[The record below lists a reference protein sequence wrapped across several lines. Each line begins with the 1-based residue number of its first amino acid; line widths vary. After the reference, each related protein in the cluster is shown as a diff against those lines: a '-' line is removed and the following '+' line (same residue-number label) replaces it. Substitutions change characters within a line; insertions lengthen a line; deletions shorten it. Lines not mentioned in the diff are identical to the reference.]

1 VEAWPDGRDAATES
15 TRLMAAESDIRPLT
29 VTVQPMRRRHV
40 RSVLRIEQ
48 QVYPR
53 PWSSSLF
60 LSELALRSTRAYFVA
75 RVGRE
80 LVGYAGLMMT
90 LDEAHVT
97 TIAVDPRRHRSKIGT
112 RLMLVLARE
121 AIARG
126 ANLLTLEVRMS
137 NAAAK
142 DMYRR
147 FGLGPVGVRKNYYQ
161 EVNEDALVM
170 SVHDIDQAEYA
181 ALLDSIERTVPG
193 ETIIEEMRRA

>member
-147 FGLGPVGVRKNYYQ
+147 FGFAPVGVRKNYYQ

>member
-1 VEAWPDGRDAATES
+1 M
-15 TRLMAAESDIRPLT
+15 MAAEPEVVALT
-29 VTVQPMRRRHV
+29 VHVQPMRRRHL

-60 LSELALRSTRAYFVA
+60 MSELALQSTRAYFVA
-75 RVGRE
+75 RIGRD

-97 TIAVDPRRHRSKIGT
+97 TIAVDPKRHRSKIGT
-112 RLMLVLARE
+112 RLMLVLVRE
-121 AIARG
+121 AIVRG
-126 ANLLTLEVRMS
+126 ATAVTLEVRMT
-137 NAAAK
+137 NVAAQ

-147 FGLGPVGVRKNYYQ
+147 FGFVPVGVRKNYYQ

-170 SVHDIDQAEYA
+170 WVRDVDQPEYS
-181 ALLDSIERTVPG
+181 ALLDSIERMLPG
-193 ETIIEEMRRA
+193 ETVVDDGRRW